1 MSGPILY
8 FFRGLC
14 LSSQPPAV
22 PLLLYRCHG
31 TCSPRRGNAGQ
42 RWGGQSATAG
52 PIWSPPA
59 PLPAAPA
66 GGPADVPRAW
76 EWGFRP
82 FQVHGHR
89 RHSAARGAAG
99 SGAFGSILPS
109 PPLFSGGGVLG
120 AYRSPRPFL
129 LLTSAHIN
137 KLPPPG
143 ECGTICPLNSIHR
156 QTGPII
162 PPIKAAGVAC
172 KGYSYSV
179 KL

>member
-22 PLLLYRCHG
+22 PPLLYRCYG
-31 TCSPRRGNAGQ
+31 TSSPRRRYASRTREGCALRLDPSGAPSPSAGSIAAPLTCPEPGNGAFSPSKFTATGGIQ
-42 RWGGQSATAG
+42 LPGGQWEQG
-52 PIWSPPA
+52 RLA
-59 PLPAAPA
+59 PFSLPL
-66 GGPADVPRAW
+66 RL
-76 EWGFRP
+76 
-82 FQVHGHR
+82 
-89 RHSAARGAAG
+89 SAARC
-99 SGAFGSILPS
+99 
-109 PPLFSGGGVLG
+109 
-120 AYRSPRPFL
+120 PRRIQIPHPFL